1 VNALRQLPEQVS
13 AVAGDLAALRGDFTE
28 LKRDMAELRGNVSE
42 LRRDMSEVRNA
53 FSDGHGGVINVR
65 EEFAAIRQEIRTGD
79 EETRR
84 QMRILH
90 EEVISRLALLDEG
103 RKTRRR
109 RKP

>member
-1 VNALRQLPEQVS
+1 MNALRQLPEQVS
-13 AVAGDLAALRGDFTE
+13 AVAADVAALRGDFTQ
-28 LKRDMAELRGNVSE
+28 LKRDMTELRCNVSE

-90 EEVISRLALLDEG
+90 EEVISRLALLDER

-109 RKP
+109 GKP